1 MASTY
6 SNRLRLELMST
17 GEKSGEWGV
26 ITNTNLGTLIEEA
39 IAGVETITLTSDAD
53 YTLSTSSGSSDQ
65 ARQAVLVVESNLSLT
80 GTRNIIIPAQEKVY
94 IVKNGTTGGQS
105 ITIKTTGGTGQT
117 LVNGDTQIMYCD
129 GTNVNSA
136 MDSLP
141 AGTSINGDTILT
153 AVASQSTSN
162 KTITASTVDSTPVG
176 GTTASTGAFTTLTSN
191 STTTLDGTVI
201 PTSSTIVTTT
211 GTQTLTNK
219 TLHDPSLRDPVITSS
234 GFVVEGSTADDYE
247 TTVTFTDPT
256 ADNTITFKD
265 ASGTVA
271 FTSDLPNIPAIY
283 DNSGLP
289 ALQAGIT
296 AAEIRTLI
304 GAGASEFSG
313 AWNDLSDVP
322 TVISSITDSG
332 MTFEGSTA
340 DAYETSFVITDPTQ
354 DNTIT
359 FKDASGTVAFTSD
372 IPTNNNQLTNG
383 AGYITASTTL
393 SGYGITGTNTLT
405 GSLEVDNLKMDGNV
419 LSSTNTN
426 GDINLTPNGTGTVVV
441 NTTGVANNL
450 KIIST
455 NASDTYSGSD
465 SDDLNIA
472 PDITLYRDTASQTSA
487 KLGALK
493 FDGRNSTSNEQT
505 YARVDSTVEVNS
517 AGAECGGL
525 SLGVARSGYV
535 YDDQTTNL
543 IYLSG
548 SGGVVRLYY
557 ASAASNITNQ
567 IATADHGSVLSNR
580 VNYKIANGTIALRTS
595 GTGTLTPASTTTVG
609 INNAL
614 QEITVTGSFTLGFP
628 TVVWGGTAGLFI
640 FRQDSSGGHTVSLA
654 SGYKTPGGVGITL
667 ASGANA
673 ITIVPWYARSSTE
686 ILLGSPQT
694 DFS

>member
-6 SNRLRLELMST
+6 SNRLRLELMAT
-17 GEKSGEWGV
+17 GEKSGEWGL

-53 YTLSTSSGSSDQ
+53 YTLSISSGSSDQ
-65 ARQAVLVVESNLSLT
+65 ARQAVLIIESNLSLT
-80 GTRNIIIPAQEKVY
+80 STRNIIIPAQEKVY

-176 GTTASTGAFTTLTSN
+176 DTTPSTGAFTNLTSN

-219 TLHDPSLRDPVITSS
+219 TLHDPNLRDPVITSS

-247 TTVTFTDPT
+247 TTVAFTDPT

-271 FTSDLPNIPAIY
+271 FTSDIPNIPAIY
-283 DNSGLP
+283 ANNGLP
-289 ALQAGIT
+289 VLQTGIT
-296 AAEIRTLI
+296 AGEIRTLI
-304 GAGASEFSG
+304 GAGASDFSG
-313 AWNDLSDVP
+313 AWGDIDDIP
-322 TVISSITDSG
+322 AVIQSITDTG
-332 MTFEGSTA
+332 ITFEGST
-340 DAYETSFVITDPTQ
+340 DDTYETTLFITDPTA

-372 IPTNNNQLTNG
+372 IPTNNNQLSNG
-383 AGYITASTTL
+383 AGYITASTTFA
-393 SGYGITGTNTLT
+393 GYGITGTNSLT
-405 GSLEVDNLKMDGNV
+405 GSLQVDNLKMDGNV
-419 LSSTNTN
+419 LSSTDTN
-426 GDINLTPNGTGTVVV
+426 GDINLTPNGTGTVVI
-441 NTTGVANNL
+441 NTTGVENNL
-450 KIIST
+450 KVIST
-455 NASDTYSGSD
+455 NTDDSVGSG
-465 SDDLNIA
+465 DDNLDVA
-472 PDITLYRDTASQTSA
+472 PDITLYRNSPASNFDVTGSVKFTGNNAAESEVLYSRIASQMLSVA
-487 KLGALK
+487 DGAQ
-493 FDGRNSTSNEQT
+493 S
-505 YARVDSTVEVNS
+505 
-517 AGAECGGL
+517 GAVYIEC
-525 SLGVARSGYV
+525 ARSGTVTGQEPPTFIQCSGLTGDVTLYYV
-535 YDDQTTNL
+535 DSNQNSTGQILTTNF
-543 IYLSG
+543 G
-548 SGGVVRLYY
+548 SRF
-557 ASAASNITNQ
+557 
-567 IATADHGSVLSNR
+567 SNR
-580 VNYKIANGTIALRTS
+580 VNYKIANGTIFS
-595 GTGTLTPASTTTVG
+595 GTTSLSTFTPSSVTTIGVTH
-609 INNAL
+609 AL
-614 QEITVTGSFTLGFP
+614 QDIFVTKNFTLAFP
-628 TVVWGGTAGLFI
+628 TVVIGGTAGLFI
-640 FRQDSSGGHTVSLA
+640 FRQDSTGGYTVSLA
-654 SGYKTPGGVGITL
+654 SGYKTPGGVGLTIAT
-667 ASGANA
+667 AANA
-673 ITIVPWYARSSTE
+673 VTLVPWYARTNSE